1 VKVLLSTTP
10 GRTSEK
16 WPPLGLLYIAASLR
30 ELRNDLVTVLDAF
43 CLDMDRR
50 ELLERVE
57 REAPDVIG
65 MSCSTHTFLESMTA
79 LEEIKERLPETVIM
93 LGGYH
98 ATFTS
103 TLIMKE
109 FDFIDYVVKGEGE
122 RTVPALLDHI
132 ERGVDPAQLDGISYR
147 RGDERIENPFQLIE
161 DLDSGT
167 RNTVI
172 RIRGSLSHLA
182 SSPPSA
188 PLKVVPTNARTA
200 FTLCFLR
207 GDGENAALKM
217 SSTSWKSYG
226 DRATEPACSWMIT
239 SHRTDRGCWR
249 SAG

>member
-161 DLDSGT
+161 DLDSSGSSYV
-167 RNTVI
+167 RGHGI
-172 RIRGSLSHLA
+172 RLYASGGPSHIWQVHHHLHLSRLSLQMHVL
-182 SSPPSA
+182 
-188 PLKVVPTNARTA
+188 LLLFA
-200 FTLCFLR
+200 F
-207 GDGENAALKM
+207 
-217 SSTSWKSYG
+217 
-226 DRATEPACSWMIT
+226 
-239 SHRTDRGCWR
+239 
-249 SAG
+249 